1 MRALAEGLKSF
12 SDGGGGDDRYCFDT
26 RMHLHKVEKEL
37 VWMRWT
43 GMIVWGAVLYLNGG
57 FRALDVPTMAFVA
70 GAIYTQAL
78 HRHLRY
84 SRNMALTSRVAAG
97 GDALLVFTMA
107 WMHGGIHSYFIPFFY
122 TTIIAAAFRFGARYS
137 LGVLLLNATLL
148 LILGAR
154 DHIAGQQ
161 VAVMLFELLFMVL
174 SFALGMMLSNW
185 AASNLRIAVGHAE
198 ALGQERDRSQSLLR
212 RLIKAQEEERR
223 VLSEDLHDRMGESLF
238 SIGHGLD
245 DCIASDIG
253 QDMKVKLIDLRRKL
267 AGCVSDV
274 RLVINDL
281 RPNVLDELGF
291 LEAILEYILSIRSIV
306 PFAIDTD
313 LDPALADWRSRQ
325 DAMLFRLIQEA
336 IFNARK
342 HSGAAH
348 LIVRLYRDAD
358 AVILEIAD
366 DGYGFDLVAVPA
378 GHFGLQMMRE
388 RAEVSGGALTID
400 TAPGKGTRIN
410 VRFQV

>member
-12 SDGGGGDDRYCFDT
+12 LGSSGEDDPNSFDT

-43 GMIVWGAVLYLNGG
+43 GMIVWGGVLYLDGG
-57 FRALDVPTMAFVA
+57 FRAFDVPTIAFVV
-70 GAIYTQAL
+70 GAIYTQVL
-78 HRHLRY
+78 HRHLRHA
-84 SRNMALTSRVAAG
+84 RNMALTSRVAAG
-97 GDALLVFTMA
+97 GDSLLVFTMA
-107 WMHGGIHSYFIPFFY
+107 WMHGGVNSYFIPFFY
-122 TTIIAAAFRFGARYS
+122 TTIIATAFRFGAHYS
-137 LGVLLLNATLL
+137 LGVLLLNGALL
-148 LILGAR
+148 MILAAR
-154 DHIAGQQ
+154 DRVAGQQ
-161 VAVMLFELLFMVL
+161 VTVVLFELLFMGL
-174 SFALGMMLSNW
+174 AFALGTMLSNW
-185 AASNLRIAVGHAE
+185 AASNLRIALDHAE

-238 SIGHGLD
+238 SVGHGLD

-253 QDMKVKLIDLRRKL
+253 QDVKAKLIDLRRKL

-281 RPNVLDELGF
+281 RPNVLDELGL
-291 LEAILEYILSIRSIV
+291 LEAILEYVLSIRSIV
-306 PFAIDTD
+306 PFSIDTE

-342 HSGAAH
+342 HSGATH
-348 LIVRLYRDAD
+348 LTLRLYRDAD

-366 DGYGFDLVAVPA
+366 DGYGFDLVSVPA

-388 RAEVSGGALTID
+388 RAEVSGGVLTID